1 MVWFILVGIHIVV
14 LPSISMAKSRQS
26 LMKTA
31 CGHRVKSKAEKRID
45 DWLHRN
51 GWISI
56 YEPEIKFCKTKTQ
69 PDWVLLPQHGIT
81 KPVIVEYWGLS
92 VLRPNA
98 SYWAQE
104 AQPKYQ
110 EKRKFKESLYL
121 GDENYH
127 YIGLELPDLKQLD
140 EVLGE
145 ALNRL
150 KEC

>member
-1 MVWFILVGIHIVV
+1 MVWFVLVGLHIVV

-121 GDENYH
+121 DDENYH